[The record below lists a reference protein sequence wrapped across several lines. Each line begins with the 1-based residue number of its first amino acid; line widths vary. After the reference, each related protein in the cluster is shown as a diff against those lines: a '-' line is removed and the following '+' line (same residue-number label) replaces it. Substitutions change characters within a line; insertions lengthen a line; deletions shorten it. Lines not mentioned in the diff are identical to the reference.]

1 MVLWGIL
8 KMAYERAKIQQIRPN
23 VWLIDDA
30 GESTCYLITGG
41 EKALLVDT
49 ANGYEDLAE
58 IVRSLTDLPV
68 TVVNTHGHGDHIFG
82 NAFFDEAWMHPA
94 DFALHDMFAGYAK
107 EHLEKYGLRLCPL
120 KPLAIGQVFDLG
132 GVQLEVVDLKGH
144 TEGSIGLLDRAGRI
158 LYTGDGL
165 NTHLWMQLDHSLP
178 ISVLLETLRTL
189 ERAHGA
195 DFDYIAHGHAKE
207 LRGREVLD
215 WMIVGCEDILAG
227 RTENDQPYEYFGGV
241 CRQHPISDTPGEVI
255 VYHEGQ

>member
-1 MVLWGIL
+1 MVLRGIL

-120 KPLAIGQVFDLG
+120 KPLASGQVFDLG

-178 ISVLLETLRTL
+178 ISVMLETFLAL
-189 ERAHGA
+189 KEKYGA
-195 DFDYIAHGHAKE
+195 EFDHVAHGHAKD
-207 LRGREVLD
+207 LRDKVILD
-215 WMIVGCEDILAG
+215 WMIEGCKAILEG
-227 RTENDQPYEYFGGV
+227 RTENDLPYEYFGGV
-241 CRQHPISDTPGEVI
+241 CRQHPISGTPGEVI
-255 VYHEGQ
+255 VYHEGK

>member
-1 MVLWGIL
+1 MVLRGIL

-107 EHLEKYGLRLCPL
+107 EHLEK
-120 KPLAIGQVFDLG
+120 
-132 GVQLEVVDLKGH
+132 
-144 TEGSIGLLDRAGRI
+144 
-158 LYTGDGL
+158 
-165 NTHLWMQLDHSLP
+165 
-178 ISVLLETLRTL
+178 
-189 ERAHGA
+189 
-195 DFDYIAHGHAKE
+195 
-207 LRGREVLD
+207 
-215 WMIVGCEDILAG
+215 
-227 RTENDQPYEYFGGV
+227 
-241 CRQHPISDTPGEVI
+241 
-255 VYHEGQ
+255 